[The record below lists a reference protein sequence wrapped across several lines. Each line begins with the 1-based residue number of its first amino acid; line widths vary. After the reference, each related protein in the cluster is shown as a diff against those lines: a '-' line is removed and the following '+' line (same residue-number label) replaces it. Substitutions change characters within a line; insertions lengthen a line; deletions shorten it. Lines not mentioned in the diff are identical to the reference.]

1 MKNRIVKKV
10 LRIIFLVFVGVAVVG
25 TFYFLW
31 KKAQPV
37 ITLYELVTPAR
48 DTIETKTVA
57 TGKVEPRDESPYQTT
72 NVGYHLRIAER
83 SWTDGEEGDH
93 CSYQGYS

>member
-25 TFYFLW
+25 T
-31 KKAQPV
+31 
-37 ITLYELVTPAR
+37 
-48 DTIETKTVA
+48 
-57 TGKVEPRDESPYQTT
+57 
-72 NVGYHLRIAER
+72 AER
-83 SWTDGEEGDH
+83 SWTDGERRGDH